1 MLALPARNQTA
12 CAWTCAKVCYE
23 QTDIDKALDE
33 GFSLFED
40 KEDVGRIKPLPS

>member
-1 MLALPARNQTA
+1 M
-12 CAWTCAKVCYE
+12 CYE

-40 KEDVGRIKPLPS
+40 KEDVGRIRPLPLAELQVLIVDLP